1 MKHLAFLF
9 LLLLVSSCVFAQRKA
24 DIGLIGGTSYYQGD
38 INPSR
43 LFYKPRYN
51 VGPIFRYNFNSRYS
65 VRLQA
70 IYANVAGDVADFD
83 YVVPAIYERTSFN
96 AHFINFS
103 TQVEYNFFEYI
114 SGINPGDWTPYM
126 FGGFGYSLLLSPGL
140 VNSPVESTMGH
151 FTLPFGIG
159 AKANIT
165 RRLSAGLE
173 WSYNKTF
180 NDRLD
185 GVVSPINPSEETIF
199 NNNDWFSFFN
209 LFITYKFFK
218 FAADCPAYD

>member
-9 LLLLVSSCVFAQRKA
+9 LLLLVSSCIFSQRKA

-65 VRLQA
+65 IRLQA
-70 IYANVAGDVADFD
+70 VYANLAGSDGDFD
-83 YVVPAIYERTSFN
+83 NVITKRNPVSFN
-96 AHFINFS
+96 LRFINLGG
-103 TQVEYNFFEYI
+103 QVEYNFFDYQT
-114 SGINPGDWTPYM
+114 GITAGEWTPYM
-126 FGGFGYSLLLSPGL
+126 FGGLGYSLVLSPG
-140 VNSPVESTMGH
+140 VIGSNIAPSMHMTM
-151 FTLPFGIG
+151 PFGIG